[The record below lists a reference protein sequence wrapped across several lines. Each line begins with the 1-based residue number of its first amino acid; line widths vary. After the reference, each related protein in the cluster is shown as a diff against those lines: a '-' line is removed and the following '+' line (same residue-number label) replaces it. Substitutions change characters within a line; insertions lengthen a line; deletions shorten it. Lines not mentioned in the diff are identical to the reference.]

1 MLYFFFLLSNS
12 CLTPL
17 SVAFQGTIS
26 PARNACGPINLSKK
40 QGMQYR
46 SEDDE
51 GHFSWNNLADS
62 EIVCIFAEQYS
73 RDYGKKKVSCG
84 YSDFLATEA

>member
-1 MLYFFFLLSNS
+1 MCRLCRLFLNILIIFS
-12 CLTPL
+12 
-17 SVAFQGTIS
+17 
-26 PARNACGPINLSKK
+26 
-40 QGMQYR
+40 
-46 SEDDE
+46 SEGDE